1 MSEGIVP
8 RVDIE
13 SKILLIRGYRVMLD
27 SALADIYG
35 TSTKRLNEQ
44 VFRNRARFPGDFM
57 FQLTRAEY
65 DSLRSQFATSKGRGG
80 RRYLPYVFTEY
91 GCIHAA
97 NVVNTEI
104 AIQASIAVVR
114 AFVRLRQLVF
124 AHRELAEKLSELE
137 RKVAGQD
144 AEIRSIV
151 GMIRELME
159 GMSQDRPGKECG
171 PMRRIGFSP

>member
-1 MSEGIVP
+1 MSKEIVAKA
-8 RVDIE
+8 DIE
-13 SKILLIRGYRVMLD
+13 SKILLIRGFRVILD

-44 VFRNRARFPGDFM
+44 VQRNQARFPWDFM

-97 NVVNTEI
+97 NVVNTET

-114 AFVRLRQLVF
+114 AFVRLRQLVS
-124 AHRELAEKLSELE
+124 AH
-137 RKVAGQD
+137 
-144 AEIRSIV
+144 
-151 GMIRELME
+151 RELME
-159 GMSQDRPGKECG
+159 GLSQERPGEECG
-171 PMRRIGFSP
+171 PMRKIGFRP